1 MTQKLV
7 DVVAKSIQNEFYGSE
22 DPRFGNKE
30 AKAAIRAVIDWLQT
44 YDDENEDGLSF
55 MFPAIDVLEEELE
68 DK

>member
-30 AKAAIRAVIDWLQT
+30 ARASIQAVIDWLKL
-44 YDDENEDGLSF
+44 YEEENELSF
-55 MFPAIDVLEEELE
+55 MFPAIDVLQEQLK
-68 DK
+68 DS